1 MHKKIQV
8 IIMQIETVPGEV
20 LLLKTN
26 KKRQGFWQNVTG
38 TVEDGEEYIDAAKR
52 ELMEETGLM
61 ANQLIPLSSVLQF
74 KDRFSR
80 DVTEKCYLALFDKK
94 PTNIQI
100 SHEHEKFLWVKIDMM
115 DKNKYGHASSY
126 ATFLEATSLLKKIC

>member
-8 IIMQIETVPGEV
+8 IIIQIETVPSEV

-26 KKRQGFWQNVTG
+26 KQRQGFWQNVTG
-38 TVEDGEEYIDAAKR
+38 SVEDGEEYINAAKR
-52 ELMEETGLM
+52 ELFEETGLT
-61 ANQLIPLSSVLQF
+61 ANHLIPLPSIIEF
-74 KDRFSR
+74 KDRFGR
-80 DVTEKCYLALFDKK
+80 DVMEKCYLALLDKK

-115 DKNKYGHASSY
+115 DKDKYGHASSY
-126 ATFLEATSLLKKIC
+126 VTYLEAISLLKKT